1 MSLVAG
7 SNARLEVPRERH
19 HATEAEYAAWVKAFI
34 PHYAARY
41 QRMAAY
47 RRFVQT
53 WPDLEDWFRAP
64 LLVRAGFTG
73 GPLRATGRTDTF
85 DASGYLVYLALVQG
99 LGLDYEFPFVR
110 KYAQLFSIPAGGK
123 GLGVDLELF
132 EAHKVRLI
140 ELGYGPQSSASNFTW
155 ATGRLLLHRGDPE
168 ITSITAEDLF
178 DMAEQIRSFGQREDF
193 AQLRAALYQKSPWQ
207 MTGHNA
213 GERFARAHLAK
224 VHCLHVLLFNIG
236 QVTDSPLAGTSRRK
250 SWEKNLLPE
259 PCPPRIRAVVERYL
273 LTRLEAQFDR
283 PQTVRIAREG
293 LRRFVN
299 WLGREHP
306 DITSLA
312 QLDRALIEEYLR
324 WLPTYLSQNT
334 GEPLHV
340 TTRKHEINAIGAF
353 CRDTSMWGWEDV
365 PGGPLLTTRDAPRR
379 QETIPR
385 YLPRHELDA
394 LMTAIEGLAD
404 PLQRTALLLL
414 RWSGARR
421 DEIRRLTWDCLDTYA
436 SGHPRLRIPVGKG
449 HSERL
454 VPLHADAA
462 VALQEIINQ
471 AKAMKAVARRDPT
484 TGRLENYIFV
494 RKGKLLSS
502 ATLFEDAF
510 EKACTAAGLVDSKGA
525 RTVSAHRLRHTLGTQ
540 LAEGGARIQTI
551 MTILGH
557 KSASMSMIYSRIS
570 DPEVRRQYE
579 DALASGN
586 RIAGPAAEA
595 LMNGR
600 LDDES
605 VHWLQT
611 NFLKTE
617 LELGHCLRLP
627 AEGPCECELMLTC
640 PKFLT
645 TSEYAPRLKAR
656 LEREDELVTDAEA
669 RGWQREVERHQAT
682 QRRIRQLL
690 SDLDEDDIQRNSV
703 TSPNAV

>member
-1 MSLVAG
+1 MTFGTGAT
-7 SNARLEVPRERH
+7 ARTAVLRERR

-41 QRMAAY
+41 ERMAAY
-47 RRFVQT
+47 RRFVQA

-73 GPLRATGRTDTF
+73 GPLRATGRTGTF
-85 DASGYLVYLALVQG
+85 SASGYLVYLAFVHG
-99 LGLDYEFPFVR
+99 VGLDYDFLFVR
-110 KYAQLFSIPAGGK
+110 KYARLFSIEAGGK
-123 GLGVDLELF
+123 GLGADLELF
-132 EAHKVRLI
+132 EAHIKRLT
-140 ELGYGPQSSASNFTW
+140 ELGYGPESSRTNLTW
-155 ATGRLLLHRGDPE
+155 AIGRLLLRRGDPD
-168 ITSITAEDLF
+168 ITAITGGDLF

-207 MTGHNA
+207 MTGDNA

-236 QVTDSPLAGTSRRK
+236 QVTEPPIVGTRRRK
-250 SWEKNLLPE
+250 SWEENLLPE

-273 LTRLEAQFDR
+273 STRLEAQFDR
-283 PQTVRIAREG
+283 PQTVRISREG

-306 DITSLA
+306 DITSMA
-312 QLDRALIEEYLR
+312 QLDRTVLEEYLR
-324 WLPTYLSQNT
+324 WLPTYPSQIT
-334 GEPLHV
+334 GQPLHV

-353 CRDTSMWGWEDV
+353 CRDTSIWGWDDV
-365 PGGPLLTTRDAPRR
+365 PGGPLLTNRDAPRR

-394 LMTAIEGLAD
+394 LMIAIEGLAD
-404 PLQRTALLLL
+404 PLQRAALLLL

-421 DEIRRLTWDCLDTYA
+421 DEIRRLTWDCLDTYS

-454 VPLHADAA
+454 IPLHADAA
-462 VALQEIINQ
+462 VALQEIIDQ

-502 ATLFEDAF
+502 ATLFDDAF
-510 EKACTAAGLVDSKGA
+510 EKACTSAGLVDSAGT

-557 KSASMSMIYSRIS
+557 KSAAMSMIYSRIS

-579 DALASGN
+579 EALASGG

-595 LMNGR
+595 LMNGS

-605 VHWLQT
+605 IHWLQT

-627 AEGPCECELMLTC
+627 AEGPCECDLMLSC

-645 TSEYAPRLKAR
+645 TSEYAPRLRAR
-656 LEREDELVTDAEA
+656 LDREEELIADAEV
-669 RGWQREVERHQAT
+669 RGWSREVERHEAT
-682 QRRIRQLL
+682 KRRLTALL
-690 SDLDEDDIQRNSV
+690 TDLTTD
-703 TSPNAV
+703 

>member
-1 MSLVAG
+1 M
-7 SNARLEVPRERH
+7 NAVRGAIARDDVPRERR
-19 HATEAEYAAWVKAFI
+19 HASEADYGAWVKAFI
-34 PHYAARY
+34 PHDAARY
-41 QRMAAY
+41 ERMAAY
-47 RRFVQT
+47 RRFVQA

-73 GPLRATGRTDTF
+73 GPLRATGRTGTF
-85 DASGYLVYLALVQG
+85 SASGYLVYLAFVHG
-99 LGLDYEFPFVR
+99 IGLDYEFLFVR
-110 KYAQLFSIPAGGK
+110 KYARLFSIEAGGK
-123 GLGVDLELF
+123 GLGVDLDLF
-132 EAHKVRLI
+132 EAHVTRLD
-140 ELGYGPQSSASNFTW
+140 ELGYSPDSARTNLTW
-155 ATGRLLLHRGDPE
+155 AIGRLLLHRGDPD
-168 ITSITAEDLF
+168 ITAITAEDLF

-193 AQLRAALYQKSPWQ
+193 AQLRAALYQQSPWQ
-207 MTGHNA
+207 MTGENA
-213 GERFARAHLAK
+213 GERFTRAHLAK

-236 QVTDSPLAGTSRRK
+236 QVTSPPISGTRRRK
-250 SWEKNLLPE
+250 SWEENLLPE
-259 PCPPRIRAVVERYL
+259 TCPPRIRTVVERYL
-273 LTRLEAQFDR
+273 LTRLEAHFDR

-306 DITSLA
+306 DITSMA
-312 QLDRALIEEYLR
+312 QLNRTLIEEYLR
-324 WLPTYLSQNT
+324 WLPTYPSQNT
-334 GEPLHV
+334 GQPLHV

-353 CRDTSMWGWEDV
+353 CRDTSMWGWDDA
-365 PGGPLLTTRDAPRR
+365 PRGPLLTARDAPRR
-379 QETIPR
+379 QETMPR
-385 YLPRHELDA
+385 YLPRHEVDT
-394 LMTAIEGLAD
+394 LMSAIEALTD

-454 VPLHADAA
+454 IPLHADAA
-462 VALQEIINQ
+462 VALQETINQ
-471 AKAMKAVARRDPT
+471 ARAMNAVARRDPT

-502 ATLFEDAF
+502 ATLFDDAF
-510 EKACTAAGLVDSKGA
+510 EKACTEAGLVDSKGT

-570 DPEVRRQYE
+570 DPVVRRQYE
-579 DALASGN
+579 EALASGT

-595 LMNGR
+595 LIKGR

-645 TSEYAPRLKAR
+645 TSEYAPRLEAR
-656 LEREDELVTDAEA
+656 LGREEELITDAEA
-669 RGWQREVERHQAT
+669 RGWQREAERHQAT
-682 QRRIRQLL
+682 RQRILKLL
-690 SDLDEDDIQRNSV
+690 KELKPDAPEEIPAQS
-703 TSPNAV
+703 

>member
-1 MSLVAG
+1 MTSTAG
-7 SNARLEVPRERH
+7 ATTRITTLTARR
-19 HATEAEYAAWVKAFI
+19 HATEAEYDAWVKAFI

-41 QRMAAY
+41 ERMASY
-47 RRFVQT
+47 RRFVQA

-73 GPLRATGRTDTF
+73 GPLRATGRTATF
-85 DASGYLVYLALVQG
+85 DASGYLVYLALVHGVG
-99 LGLDYEFPFVR
+99 LGYEFLFVR
-110 KYAQLFSIPAGGK
+110 KYARLFSIQAGGK
-123 GLGVDLELF
+123 GLGVNLDLF
-132 EAHKVRLI
+132 EAHVTKLD
-140 ELGYGPQSSASNFTW
+140 ELGYIPESARSNLTW
-155 ATGRLLLHRGDPE
+155 AIGRLLLHRGDPD
-168 ITSITAEDLF
+168 ITAITAGDLL
-178 DMAEQIRSFGQREDF
+178 DMAEQIRTFGQREDF
-193 AQLRAALYQKSPWQ
+193 AQLRAALYQRSPGQ
-207 MTGHNA
+207 MTGENA
-213 GERFARAHLAK
+213 GERFTRAHLAK

-236 QVTDSPLAGTSRRK
+236 QVTRPPTSGTRRRK
-250 SWEKNLLPE
+250 SWEENLLPE
-259 PCPPRIRAVVERYL
+259 PCPPRIRAVIERYL
-273 LTRLEAQFDR
+273 STRLEAQFDR

-312 QLDRALIEEYLR
+312 QLDRALVEEYLR
-324 WLPTYLSQNT
+324 WLPTYTSQTT
-334 GEPLHV
+334 GQPLQV

-353 CRDTSMWGWEDV
+353 CRDTGMWGWDDV

-385 YLPRHELDA
+385 YLPRHELDS
-394 LMTAIEGLAD
+394 LMAAIEGLTD
-404 PLQRTALLLL
+404 LLQRTALLLL

-421 DEIRRLTWDCLDTYA
+421 DEIRRLTWDCLDAYA

-454 VPLHADAA
+454 IPLHADAA
-462 VALQEIINQ
+462 MALQEAINQ

-502 ATLFEDAF
+502 ATLFDDAF
-510 EKACTAAGLVDSKGA
+510 EKACAAAGLVDSKGT

-557 KSASMSMIYSRIS
+557 KSAAMSMIYSRIS
-570 DPEVRRQYE
+570 DPVVRRQYE
-579 DALASGN
+579 EALASGN
-586 RIAGPAAEA
+586 QMAGPAAEA
-595 LMNGR
+595 LMNGT
-600 LDDES
+600 LDHES

-627 AEGPCECELMLTC
+627 AEGPCECDLMLSC

-645 TSEYAPRLKAR
+645 TSEYVPRLRER
-656 LEREDELVTDAEA
+656 LDREEELVADAEV
-669 RGWQREVERHQAT
+669 RGWPREMERHQAT
-682 QRRIRQLL
+682 QRRIRKLL
-690 SDLDEDDIQRNSV
+690 QDLESDGIQSFR
-703 TSPNAV
+703 PG

>member
-1 MSLVAG
+1 MTSAAG
-7 SNARLEVPRERH
+7 ATSRITAPTERR
-19 HATEAEYAAWVKAFI
+19 HATETEYGAWVKAFI

-41 QRMAAY
+41 ERMAAY
-47 RRFVQT
+47 RRFVQN
-53 WPDLEDWFRAP
+53 WPDLEDWFQAP

-99 LGLDYEFPFVR
+99 LGLDYDFLFVR

-132 EAHKVRLI
+132 EAHKMRLT
-140 ELGYGPQSSASNFTW
+140 ELGYGPVSSASNFTW
-155 ATGRLLLHRGDPE
+155 ATGRLLLHRGDSD

-178 DMAEQIRSFGQREDF
+178 DMAEQIRAFGQRKDF
-193 AQLRAALYQKSPWQ
+193 AELRAALYRKSPWQ
-207 MTGHNA
+207 MTGDNA

-236 QVTDSPLAGTSRRK
+236 QVSEPPIAGTSRRK
-250 SWEKNLLPE
+250 SWEENLLPE
-259 PCPPRIRAVVERYL
+259 PCPPLIRAVVERYL

-306 DITSLA
+306 EITSLA
-312 QLDRALIEEYLR
+312 QLDRALIEQYLR
-324 WLPTYLSQNT
+324 WLPTYTSQTT
-334 GEPLHV
+334 GQPLHV

-353 CRDTSMWGWEDV
+353 CRDTSMWGWDDV
-365 PGGPLLTTRDAPRR
+365 PHGPLLTTRDAPRR

-394 LMTAIEGLAD
+394 LMTAIEGLTD

-421 DEIRRLTWDCLDTYA
+421 DEIRRLTWDCLDSYS

-454 VPLHADAA
+454 IPLHADAA
-462 VALQEIINQ
+462 AALQETINQ
-471 AKAMKAVARRDPT
+471 AKTMNAVARRDSS

-502 ATLFEDAF
+502 ATLFDDAF
-510 EKACTAAGLVDSKGA
+510 EKACTAAGLVDSEGT

-570 DPEVRRQYE
+570 DPVVRRQYE
-579 DALASGN
+579 EALAAGQ

-595 LMNGR
+595 LMTGK
-600 LDDES
+600 LDEES

-627 AEGPCECELMLTC
+627 AEGPCECEMMLTC

-645 TSEYAPRLKAR
+645 TSEYAPRLRSR
-656 LEREDELVTDAEA
+656 LGREQELVEDAQA
-669 RGWQREVERHQAT
+669 RGWEREVERHHAT
-682 QRRIRQLL
+682 QRRIQALL
-690 SDLDEDDIQRNSV
+690 SDLDEDE
-703 TSPNAV
+703 PLAK

>member
-1 MSLVAG
+1 MNTASVT
-7 SNARLEVPRERH
+7 ARITAPTARR
-19 HATEAEYAAWVKAFI
+19 HATEAEYSAWVKAFI

-41 QRMAAY
+41 ERMASY
-47 RRFVQT
+47 RRFVQA
-53 WPDLEDWFRAP
+53 WPDLEEWFQAP

-73 GPLRATGRTDTF
+73 GPLRANGRTATF
-85 DASGYLVYLALVQG
+85 DASGYLVYLALVRGVG
-99 LGLDYEFPFVR
+99 LGYEFLFVR
-110 KYAQLFSIPAGGK
+110 KYARLFSVQAGGK
-123 GLGVDLELF
+123 GLGVDLDLF
-132 EAHKVRLI
+132 ESHVTKLD
-140 ELGYGPQSSASNFTW
+140 ELGYIPESARSNLTW
-155 ATGRLLLHRGDPE
+155 AIGRLLLHRGDPD
-168 ITSITAEDLF
+168 ITAITAGDLF
-178 DMAEQIRSFGQREDF
+178 AMAEQIRAFGQREDF

-207 MTGHNA
+207 MTGENA
-213 GERFARAHLAK
+213 GERFTKAHLAK

-236 QVTDSPLAGTSRRK
+236 QVTSPPTSGTRRRK
-250 SWEKNLLPE
+250 GWEENLLPE

-273 LTRLEAQFDR
+273 STRLEAQLDR

-306 DITSLA
+306 EVISLA
-312 QLDRALIEEYLR
+312 QLDRTLVEEYLR
-324 WLPTYLSQNT
+324 WLPTYTSQTT
-334 GEPLHV
+334 GQPLQV

-353 CRDTSMWGWEDV
+353 CRDTSMWGWDDV

-379 QETIPR
+379 LETVPR
-385 YLPRHELDA
+385 YLPRHELDS
-394 LMTAIEGLAD
+394 LMAAIEGLTD

-421 DEIRRLTWDCLDTYA
+421 DEIRRLTWDCLDAYA

-454 VPLHADAA
+454 IPLHPDAA
-462 VALQEIINQ
+462 LSLQEAINQ
-471 AKAMKAVARRDPT
+471 AKAMKAVARRDAT

-502 ATLFEDAF
+502 ATLFDDAF
-510 EKACTAAGLVDSKGA
+510 EKACTAAGLVDSKGT

-570 DPEVRRQYE
+570 DPVVRRQYE
-579 DALASGN
+579 EALASGN

-595 LMNGR
+595 LITGK

-605 VHWLQT
+605 IHWLQT

-645 TSEYAPRLKAR
+645 TTEYAPRLRAR
-656 LEREDELVTDAEA
+656 LERQEELIADAEV
-669 RGWQREVERHQAT
+669 RGWPREVERHRAAQE
-682 QRRIRQLL
+682 RIRALL
-690 SDLDEDDIQRNSV
+690 QDL
-703 TSPNAV
+703 A